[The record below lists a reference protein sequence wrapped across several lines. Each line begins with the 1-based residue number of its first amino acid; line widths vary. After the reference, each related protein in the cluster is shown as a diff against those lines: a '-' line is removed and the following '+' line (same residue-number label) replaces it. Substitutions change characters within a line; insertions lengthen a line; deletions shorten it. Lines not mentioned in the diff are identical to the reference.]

1 VQAVIQEGARVGE
14 DNERLNRAE
23 LLQLHQQ
30 YASEIRTSLDFV
42 NRNLSFYVGL
52 MSAILGILLAALL
65 NVDSGNRR
73 ALWLLIGPGLVIWL
87 AELGCSTVRAFYHR
101 FIDAT
106 FTLFN
111 IEHMLR
117 FDDPHWITTGISN
130 PLVPST
136 YGGFIAQWAG
146 AIDWLKDH
154 QTLTLEAAKQAFL
167 ECQPATLIDKFR
179 QRRVGAGSAG
189 AVTLIDAR
197 TTMWAFE
204 LASLLLAAALVVTAF

>member
-1 VQAVIQEGARVGE
+1 MGQ

-23 LLQLHQQ
+23 LLQLYQE
-30 YASEIRTSLDFV
+30 YTSEIRTSLDFV

-73 ALWLLIGPGLVIWL
+73 ALWLLIGPGLVVWL
-87 AELGCSTVRAFYHR
+87 AELGYSTVRAFYHR

-106 FTLFN
+106 FTLLN

-117 FDDPHWITTGISN
+117 LDDPDWITTGIRY
-130 PLVPST
+130 PLVPSAH
-136 YGGFIAQWAG
+136 GGFIAQWAG
-146 AIDWLKDH
+146 VVDWLKDH
-154 QTLTLEAAKQAFL
+154 QTLTLEAAKQALL
-167 ECQPATLIDKFR
+167 EYQPATPIDRFR
-179 QRRVGAGSAG
+179 QRRAGAGRAR
-189 AVTLIDAR
+189 AVTLVDAR

-204 LASLLLAAALVVTAF
+204 LASLLLAAALLVTAI

>member
-1 VQAVIQEGARVGE
+1 MGQ

-30 YASEIRTSLDFV
+30 YTSEIRTSLDFV
-42 NRNLSFYVGL
+42 NRNVSFYVGL

-73 ALWLLIGPGLVIWL
+73 ALWLLIGPGLVVWL
-87 AELGCSTVRAFYHR
+87 AELGYSTVRAFYHR
-101 FIDAT
+101 FIDVT
-106 FTLFN
+106 FTLLN

-117 FDDPHWITTGISN
+117 FDDPHWITTGIPK
-130 PLVPST
+130 PLVSSA

-146 AIDWLKDH
+146 AVDWLKDH
-154 QTLTLEAAKQAFL
+154 QTLTLEAAKQAL
-167 ECQPATLIDKFR
+167 LDHQPATPIERFR
-179 QRRVGAGSAG
+179 QRRVAGSAR

>member
-1 VQAVIQEGARVGE
+1 VGQ

-30 YASEIRTSLDFV
+30 YTSEIRTSLDFV

-65 NVDSGNRR
+65 NVDSGNLR
-73 ALWLLIGPGLVIWL
+73 ALWLLIGPGLVVWL
-87 AELGCSTVRAFYHR
+87 AELGYSTIRAFYHR

-106 FTLFN
+106 FTLLN

-130 PLVPST
+130 PSFPVPTVDSLPS
-136 YGGFIAQWAG
+136 G
-146 AIDWLKDH
+146 AAPSI
-154 QTLTLEAAKQAFL
+154 
-167 ECQPATLIDKFR
+167 
-179 QRRVGAGSAG
+179 G
-189 AVTLIDAR
+189 
-197 TTMWAFE
+197 
-204 LASLLLAAALVVTAF
+204 

>member
-1 VQAVIQEGARVGE
+1 VGQ

-65 NVDSGNRR
+65 NLDSGNRR
-73 ALWLLIGPGLVIWL
+73 ALWLLIGPGLVVWL
-87 AELGCSTVRAFYHR
+87 AELGYSTVRAFYHR

-106 FTLFN
+106 FTLLN

-130 PLVPST
+130 PLVSSA

-146 AIDWLKDH
+146 AVDWLKDH
-154 QTLTLEAAKQAFL
+154 QTLTLEAAKQALL
-167 ECQPATLIDKFR
+167 EHQPATPINRFR
-179 QRRVGAGSAG
+179 QRRGGAANAR
-189 AVTLIDAR
+189 AVTLLDAR

-204 LASLLLAAALVVTAF
+204 LASLLLAAAFVVTAF